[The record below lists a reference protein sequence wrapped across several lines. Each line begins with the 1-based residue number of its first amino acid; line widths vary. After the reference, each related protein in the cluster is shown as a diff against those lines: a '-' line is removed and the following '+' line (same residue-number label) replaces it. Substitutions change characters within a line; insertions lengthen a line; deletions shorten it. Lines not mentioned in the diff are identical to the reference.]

1 MSSTINCPNETDQA
15 IKKKREKQNYSG
27 FIFDLNFFDVLCVD
41 HVSIEVFLRSEVLK
55 SLLLL
60 GSLRVCW

>member
-1 MSSTINCPNETDQA
+1 MKQNKPL
-15 IKKKREKQNYSG
+15 KKKREKQNYSG
-27 FIFDLNFFDVLCVD
+27 FIFDLKFFEVLCVD